1 MNDRRA
7 TERRL
12 AELRA
17 KRDLTEAERLEVERL
32 MASLRSPAH
41 TQAQTR

>member
-1 MNDRRA
+1 VTDRRA

-17 KRDLTEAERLEVERL
+17 KRDLTEQEKREVETL
-32 MASLRSPAH
+32 LASLRSPAH
-41 TQAQTR
+41 THSEKR

>member
-1 MNDRRA
+1 MTDRRA

-12 AELRA
+12 AELGA

-32 MASLRSPAH
+32 VASLRSPAH
-41 TQAQTR
+41 TNATTR